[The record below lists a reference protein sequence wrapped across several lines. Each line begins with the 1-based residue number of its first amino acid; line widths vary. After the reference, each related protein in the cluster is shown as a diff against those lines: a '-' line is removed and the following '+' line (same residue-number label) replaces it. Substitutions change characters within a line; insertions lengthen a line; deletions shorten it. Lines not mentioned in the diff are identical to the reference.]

1 MVNEKSGLYNG
12 EVKVR
17 ETPSLF
23 WRPTADQKTGRRPR
37 LRDSWTVAMTML
49 THRSFY
55 HLNGDGHFL
64 LQESTKKYCTLF
76 LAQK

>member
-23 WRPTADQKTGRRPR
+23 WRPTADQKTERRLGCETPEPWR
-37 LRDSWTVAMTML
+37 
-49 THRSFY
+49 
-55 HLNGDGHFL
+55 
-64 LQESTKKYCTLF
+64 
-76 LAQK
+76 